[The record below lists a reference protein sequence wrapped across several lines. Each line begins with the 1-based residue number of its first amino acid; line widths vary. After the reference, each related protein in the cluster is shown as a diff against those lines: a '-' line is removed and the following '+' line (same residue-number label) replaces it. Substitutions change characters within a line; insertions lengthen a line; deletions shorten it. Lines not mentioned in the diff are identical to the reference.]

1 MKKLIVKINKRAE
14 ICGTKVCIGCGK
26 EFPVNGY
33 QVLQKKYCGDRCY
46 DKSYIERR
54 KKNGKQDKTKD
65 SI

>member
-33 QVLQKKYCGDRCY
+33 QVAQKLYCGSECY
-46 DKSYIERR
+46 SNKY
-54 KKNGKQDKTKD
+54 GKLPK
-65 SI
+65 